1 MSIFK
6 DPQYTRLEKRTDLWW
21 LEKREIY
28 KESFNFNNCKIGRTI
43 QLIYLLFMNI
53 NMNTLR
59 QGNTFNCVLN
69 LLKEASK
76 MNSPRRYD
84 LCVML
89 LRNCFPNAFFRFSHV
104 TKAKK
109 IARKY

>member
-43 QLIYLLFMNI
+43 
-53 NMNTLR
+53 
-59 QGNTFNCVLN
+59 
-69 LLKEASK
+69 
-76 MNSPRRYD
+76 
-84 LCVML
+84 
-89 LRNCFPNAFFRFSHV
+89 
-104 TKAKK
+104 
-109 IARKY
+109 

>member
-43 QLIYLLFMNI
+43 QYVIYLLFMNI

-59 QGNTFNCVLN
+59 QGNTL
-69 LLKEASK
+69 
-76 MNSPRRYD
+76 
-84 LCVML
+84 
-89 LRNCFPNAFFRFSHV
+89 
-104 TKAKK
+104 
-109 IARKY
+109 